1 MSANAHPADESKAGS
16 KHMPVQVAEVNLW
29 GDPVGAVAW
38 DHNRGFATFEYDPSF
53 LRKQIEIAP
62 LVMPLH
68 AGIFSFPEL
77 NDKTFYGLPGLLA
90 DSLPDR
96 YGTRLIEVW
105 LQRQGR
111 LLRDFSPIE
120 RLCYMGSRGMGALE
134 YVPALVTPKKSIRVE
149 VSRLVALAGK
159 ILSQRE
165 DLLVNLSNDESE
177 ALDTIIRV
185 GTSAGGAR
193 AKAVIAWHP
202 ETNAV
207 RSGQVQAPQGFEYWI
222 IKFDGINDDTLGD
235 PKGYGKIEYAYHLM
249 AGAAGIEMSECRLM
263 QENGRAHFMTR
274 RFDRTDRSDKIHMQ
288 SFCALGHYDYKMPG
302 RYGYE
307 TAMTACQ
314 QLGLGQPA
322 VRQLFRRM
330 VFNVIARN
338 QDDHTR
344 NIAFLM
350 DRDGKWRLAP
360 AFDVI
365 WSYNAEGQWTNLHQM
380 TINGKRDGFVQQ
392 DFMEVA
398 QRFRIKKPMDILADV
413 GAAVRRWP
421 DLAKEVGVA
430 QSRIAKIAS
439 THRVDMVP

>member
-1 MSANAHPADESKAGS
+1 
-16 KHMPVQVAEVNLW
+16 MPLPVAKVNLW

-38 DHNRGFATFEYDPSF
+38 DDDRGFATFEYDPSF
-53 LRKQIEIAP
+53 LRKQLEIAP
-62 LVMPLH
+62 LTMPLNSQ
-68 AGIFSFPEL
+68 IYSFPEL

-111 LLRDFSPIE
+111 SLKDFSPIE

-134 YVPALVTPKKSIRVE
+134 FEPALVTSKKAVRIE
-149 VSRLVALAGK
+149 VSELVELAGK
-159 ILSQRE
+159 ILSERE
-165 DLLVNLSNDESE
+165 DLLVNLSNDEST

-193 AKAVIAWHP
+193 AKAVIAWNP
-202 ETNAV
+202 KTKDV
-207 RSGQVQAPQGFEYWI
+207 RSGQVQAPEGFEYWI

-249 AGAAGIEMSECRLM
+249 ATAAGIKMTKCRLM
-263 QENGRAHFMTR
+263 KENGRAHFMTR
-274 RFDRTDRSDKIHMQ
+274 RFDRTNNSDKIHMQ

-302 RYGYE
+302 QYGYE
-307 TAMTACQ
+307 TAMTTCL

-322 VRQLFRRM
+322 LHQLFRRM
-330 VFNVIARN
+330 VFNIIARN

-350 DRDGKWRLAP
+350 DRDGNWHLAP
-360 AFDVI
+360 AFDVM
-365 WSYNAEGQWTNLHQM
+365 WSYNSKGEWTNRHQM
-380 TINGKRDGFVQQ
+380 TINGKRDGVEKQ
-392 DFMEVA
+392 DFIELA
-398 QRFRIKKPMDILADV
+398 KQFRIKKPKDIIADV
-413 GAAVRRWP
+413 GAAIRRWP
-421 DLAKEVGVA
+421 DFAKKVGLKRK
-430 QSRIAKIAS
+430 RITDITS
-439 THRVDMVP
+439 THRLHLVP

>member
-1 MSANAHPADESKAGS
+1 
-16 KHMPVQVAEVNLW
+16 MPLPVAKVNLW

-38 DHNRGFATFEYDPSF
+38 DDDRGFATFEYDPSF
-53 LRKQIEIAP
+53 LRKQLEIAP
-62 LVMPLH
+62 LTMPLNSQ
-68 AGIFSFPEL
+68 IYSFPEL

-111 LLRDFSPIE
+111 SLKDFSPIE

-134 YVPALVTPKKSIRVE
+134 FEPALVTSKKAVRIE
-149 VSRLVALAGK
+149 VSELVELAGK
-159 ILSQRE
+159 ILSERE
-165 DLLVNLSNDESE
+165 DLLVNLSNAEST

-193 AKAVIAWHP
+193 AKAVIAWNP
-202 ETNAV
+202 KTKDV
-207 RSGQVQAPQGFEYWI
+207 RSGQVQAPEGFEYWI

-249 AGAAGIEMSECRLM
+249 ATAAGIKMTKCRLM
-263 QENGRAHFMTR
+263 KENGRAHFMTR
-274 RFDRTDRSDKIHMQ
+274 RFDRTNNSDKIHMQ

-302 RYGYE
+302 QYGYE
-307 TAMTACQ
+307 TAMTTCL

-322 VRQLFRRM
+322 LHQLFRRM
-330 VFNVIARN
+330 VFNIIARN

-350 DRDGKWRLAP
+350 DRDGNWHLAP
-360 AFDVI
+360 AFDVM
-365 WSYNAEGQWTNLHQM
+365 WSYNSKGEWTNRHQM
-380 TINGKRDGFVQQ
+380 TINGKRDGVEKQ
-392 DFMEVA
+392 DFIELA
-398 QRFRIKKPMDILADV
+398 KQFRIKKPKDIIADV
-413 GAAVRRWP
+413 GAAIRRWP
-421 DLAKEVGVA
+421 DFAKKVGVKRK
-430 QSRIAKIAS
+430 RITDIAS
-439 THRVDMVP
+439 THRLHLVP